1 MCGTRINAHENK
13 YAGRRRLRVDMKIR
27 EMLKDRLNREA
38 VYTSA
43 EYWDKKATEHEGDAT
58 SMWPN
63 NNLNY
68 YYHREQM
75 ELMERFLP
83 DLRGLSVLDLCCGT
97 GRTSRFLAG
106 HGAQVLGIDFSQKA
120 IDIARRMSSGD
131 NPGYR
136 LQSIYDLDEMA
147 RFDLAVTWAATAMA
161 CKNRTDLLNVL
172 VRLRRAMK
180 PQGRVLLGEP
190 IHRGFLHRVLNM
202 NAKEYC
208 AAMQQAGFRVLKVH
222 HLHFWPMRL
231 LLAYLPWPKP
241 ITAAGFY
248 AGRAI
253 MALLA
258 DQAFGDYKVFYACVR
273 ESEPGLR

>member
-1 MCGTRINAHENK
+1 
-13 YAGRRRLRVDMKIR
+13 MKIR
-27 EMLKDRLNREA
+27 EMWKDRLNRQA

-68 YYHREQM
+68 YYHREQT

-83 DLRGLSVLDLCCGT
+83 DARGLSVLDLCCGT

-106 HGAQVLGIDFSQKA
+106 QGAQVLGIDFSPKA
-120 IDIARRMSSGD
+120 IDIARRLSPGD

-136 LQSIYDLDEMA
+136 LQSIYDLDEKA

-180 PQGRVLLGEP
+180 PRGRVLLGEP

-202 NAKEYC
+202 NAGEYC
-208 AAMQQAGFRVLKVH
+208 AVMRQAGFSVLKVH

-231 LLAYLPWPKP
+231 LLAFQPWPKP
-241 ITAAGFY
+241 ITTAGLY
-248 AGRAI
+248 LGKGI
-253 MALLA
+253 MALS
-258 DQAFGDYKVFYACVR
+258 DNRMFGDYQVFLLA
-273 ESEPGLR
+273 